1 LENLFERNNSQKPEM
16 ESKVTAPKYPL
27 GFDGKV
33 RGGTSLDTKEK
44 NQRYLLLKSD
54 EDPVIKARA
63 IRSVN
68 INEFPDI
75 IIQALNDPSCQIRE
89 AALKKLIELDDDLY
103 AKKLEQDIASLLAV
117 ENHDDVLISILEY
130 YDYYYFSEPQS
141 IVNIG
146 AQLISKSELSEDVL
160 IHIIKILSSYDIP
173 TDSIDHLV
181 TSSSSFLNL
190 SLSAKEI
197 VRKETERFFK
207 E

>member
-1 LENLFERNNSQKPEM
+1 M
-16 ESKVTAPKYPL
+16 ESKVTAPNDRL
-27 GFDGKV
+27 GTDGKV
-33 RGGTSLDTKEK
+33 LGGISLNPKGE
-44 NQRYLLLKSD
+44 NNRYLLLKSD
-54 EDPVIKARA
+54 ENPVIKARA

-75 IIQALNDPSCQIRE
+75 MIQALNDPSCQVRE

-103 AKKLEQDIASLLAV
+103 AKKLEQDVASLLAV

-130 YDYYYFSEPQS
+130 YDYYFFSEPQS
-141 IVNIG
+141 IMNIG

-160 IHIIKILSSYDIP
+160 IHIIKILSSYDLP

-190 SLSAKEI
+190 SLSTKEI
-197 VRKETERFFK
+197 VKKEMERFFK